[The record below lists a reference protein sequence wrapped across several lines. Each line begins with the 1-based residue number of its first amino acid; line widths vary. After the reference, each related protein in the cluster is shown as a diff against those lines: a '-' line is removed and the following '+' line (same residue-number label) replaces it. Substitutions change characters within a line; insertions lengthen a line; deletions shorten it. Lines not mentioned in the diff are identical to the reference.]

1 MKGVEIL
8 ESPYSG
14 NISKD
19 VEGAQAVQE
28 CFVLRLKI
36 ISS

>member
-1 MKGVEIL
+1 MKGVDIL

-19 VEGAQAVQE
+19 VEGAQAVQDS
-28 CFVLRLKI
+28 VLF
-36 ISS
+36 